1 MGPAAWAVQTYTGH
15 LPTTNPT
22 SGKMAAR
29 AEADKGHEA
38 QGRQEA
44 ERETKRERNTERA
57 GERMRAERGERQVL
71 MPQKAA
77 ESFRRR
83 LQGAKSQSCLNH

>member
-1 MGPAAWAVQTYTGH
+1 MGPAAWAAQTYTGH

-22 SGKMAAR
+22 SGKMAAS

-44 ERETKRERNTERA
+44 ERGTETDCCAWAWK
-57 GERMRAERGERQVL
+57 
-71 MPQKAA
+71 
-77 ESFRRR
+77 ESTSI
-83 LQGAKSQSCLNH
+83 LLSDKKLAIK

>member
-1 MGPAAWAVQTYTGH
+1 MGPAAWAAQTYTGH

>member
-57 GERMRAERGERQVL
+57 GERMRAEWGERQVL

-77 ESFRRR
+77 ESFRRK

>member
-1 MGPAAWAVQTYTGH
+1 MGPAAWAAQTYTGH

-57 GERMRAERGERQVL
+57 GERMRAERGER
-71 MPQKAA
+71 
-77 ESFRRR
+77 
-83 LQGAKSQSCLNH
+83 

>member
-22 SGKMAAR
+22 SGKMVAS

-38 QGRQEA
+38 QGRRRQRGRKKEKETQREL
-44 ERETKRERNTERA
+44 ERECVQS
-57 GERMRAERGERQVL
+57 GERGR
-71 MPQKAA
+71 
-77 ESFRRR
+77 S
-83 LQGAKSQSCLNH
+83 